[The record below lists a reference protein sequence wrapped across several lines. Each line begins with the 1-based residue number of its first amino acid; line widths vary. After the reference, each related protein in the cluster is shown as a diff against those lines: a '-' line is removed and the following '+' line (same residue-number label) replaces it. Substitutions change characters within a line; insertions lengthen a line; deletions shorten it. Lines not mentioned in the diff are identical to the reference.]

1 MSHYNDE
8 YLAEELSK
16 EDKEYLVQ
24 KLGAKAAKVMANEI
38 DEEEAEEFRLKEQ
51 ETKESA
57 VFDLDAALDSYDPTF
72 PRYTPSADAFEFF
85 TLMRLVEGK
94 DFDFSTPI
102 AHYFMVDMLLGYI
115 DDPMMF
121 PYSEEV
127 CKTIEIDNLAI
138 GFMQSRGM
146 AKSTV
151 VISFFGV
158 YSAIKG
164 ELPNGIGK
172 VYFYLWLAA
181 SSKGGARINAL
192 AVRAM
197 CEDSVYLKNYFES
210 MRFTETESEF
220 VRKGTGPT
228 KNRSFLIRYQGINTG
243 VRGSRYGERRP
254 DCHVAGTTVM
264 TEYGTHLVEDHQGP
278 ISRGHWEICSEIKV
292 RGLTNTEIVSK
303 DHQYWAKVCVG
314 DRCVIE
320 NGKKLPRYSETKPK
334 FTKVSELTDRHWI
347 GERIDTEI
355 QPVQPLQEKVPV
367 ITERNAQGHVIA
379 TEYNWQDIQIDEMQ
393 MEEFWWIY
401 GLWLGDGSLQTT
413 TLAIEFYIANT
424 ERETVGKKLY
434 ECADSIG
441 MKLFEDKNVRPGC
454 YKVVVTGYKN
464 RSVAHWLKSQKA
476 GNSIKMIPNWV
487 LKIEPKLQKQLILGY
502 IAADGY
508 EDPVGNQ
515 VRINSVNYDVLRK
528 LQKMCGRLGLP
539 TYIRNTKQAGEQLFP
554 GGKVHMCN
562 HQWELKIKEGV
573 SDILGFTQLKESHRV
588 KYKQVHISDGMLWR
602 QVQSIKDTEETHEL
616 IVIKC
621 HNKKLTDVVGTEH
634 AYETEYGVSKNCIGT
649 DDAILNTAAAY
660 SKVMTAN
667 LEDIIYS
674 DSLAALK
681 GGGKGRL
688 INTFTP
694 FHYNDVNTKAILN
707 GTFTPVII
715 PIAADFD
722 IDKPDLT
729 ARDIESSWEDM
740 HPATSIAKMVR
751 KAKASNKL
759 KSFLQERMLR
769 LASDADRL
777 IPEKCIQF
785 CDTTIIQDNL
795 HAYNIYITTDFTT
808 TKGENADFSGAAVW
822 ALGNNGDWFMLDLVL
837 RKMDME
843 EQYRTVLD
851 WAARYKRMG
860 KHVELGVE
868 IDGGQVA
875 HIFSLEK
882 IMMERSDWYTFA
894 KQRGVDKDDTRK
906 GILSRKAGGDK
917 HERFRVAVTQF
928 MLPQKLWLPEHL
940 KDTKDMKEFL
950 DQIRGATHANFAR
963 SDDACFTGDTLVHM
977 ADGSLKRIDQVQKGD
992 MVITSAIDSAYSK
1005 CGAAI
1010 MTGVNEVNT
1019 YHMSDGSEISMTK
1032 NHPVYTTD
1040 GWVLAEDLLPE
1051 HKIVKGTKCNQQ
1063 SESSDTNGQE
1073 KIQDTTNLLRKL
1085 TANVDG
1091 FINGLGKELM
1101 VNSQKGMTFTT
1112 KITTP
1117 IIMPSKIWN
1126 YLVQQSMQSIIK
1138 TNVGYY
1144 AQKKIERRIGYSW
1157 MLLEYLLTSGIVQTK
1172 DDNGIENTEKELKML
1187 YLLKINNVPAI
1198 HAVRKLCHTLRRE
1211 TCTVQISA
1219 PSKRVLKEI
1228 KQNIHTFVWY
1238 AEKSTDLTEI
1248 KVRLKRAAKSVEK
1261 SYQDKTHLENV
1272 LKNVKVAESYLQT
1285 VKVRDIALSAMQK
1298 KTKHLQVYPALSAEQ
1313 YLIQVE
1319 AQLNTAQYNVELI
1332 TLIEKG
1338 ETREEKTYNLE
1349 VEDTSTYLVNSGVVV
1364 HNCDLVSML
1373 NHMVVVQPTEIARV
1387 PKHSNIKR
1395 NIFSSM
1401 GFEEED
1407 EVTRGSTIF

>member
-1 MSHYNDE
+1 MSHYNDD
-8 YLAEELSK
+8 YSAEELSN

-24 KLGAKAAKVMANEI
+24 KLGAKAAQILANEV
-38 DEEEAEEFRLKEQ
+38 DEEEAEEFRLSEQ
-51 ETKESA
+51 ATKESA

-115 DDPMMF
+115 TDPMMF

-127 CKTIEIDNLAI
+127 CRTIEIDNLAI
-138 GFMQSRGM
+138 GFMESRGL

-220 VRKGTGPT
+220 TRKGAGPT
-228 KNRSFLIRYQGINTG
+228 KNRSFLVRYQGINTG

-254 DCHVAGTTVM
+254 D
-264 TEYGTHLVEDHQGP
+264 L
-278 ISRGHWEICSEIKV
+278 
-292 RGLTNTEIVSK
+292 
-303 DHQYWAKVCVG
+303 
-314 DRCVIE
+314 
-320 NGKKLPRYSETKPK
+320 
-334 FTKVSELTDRHWI
+334 
-347 GERIDTEI
+347 
-355 QPVQPLQEKVPV
+355 
-367 ITERNAQGHVIA
+367 
-379 TEYNWQDIQIDEMQ
+379 
-393 MEEFWWIY
+393 
-401 GLWLGDGSLQTT
+401 
-413 TLAIEFYIANT
+413 
-424 ERETVGKKLY
+424 
-434 ECADSIG
+434 
-441 MKLFEDKNVRPGC
+441 
-454 YKVVVTGYKN
+454 
-464 RSVAHWLKSQKA
+464 
-476 GNSIKMIPNWV
+476 
-487 LKIEPKLQKQLILGY
+487 
-502 IAADGY
+502 
-508 EDPVGNQ
+508 
-515 VRINSVNYDVLRK
+515 
-528 LQKMCGRLGLP
+528 
-539 TYIRNTKQAGEQLFP
+539 
-554 GGKVHMCN
+554 
-562 HQWELKIKEGV
+562 
-573 SDILGFTQLKESHRV
+573 
-588 KYKQVHISDGMLWR
+588 
-602 QVQSIKDTEETHEL
+602 
-616 IVIKC
+616 
-621 HNKKLTDVVGTEH
+621 
-634 AYETEYGVSKNCIGT
+634 IGT

-674 DSLAALK
+674 DALAALK

-722 IDKPDLT
+722 IDKADLT

-795 HAYNIYITTDFTT
+795 YAYNIYITTDFTT
-808 TKGENADFSGAAVW
+808 TSGETSDFSAAAVW
-822 ALGNNGDWFMLDLVL
+822 AIGNNGDWFLLDLVL
-837 RKMDME
+837 RKMDMD

-860 KHVELGVE
+860 KHVEIGVE
-868 IDGGQVA
+868 VDGSQTA

-894 KQRGVDKDDTRK
+894 RQKGVDKDETRK
-906 GILSRKAGGDK
+906 GILSRKAGGSK

-977 ADGSLKRIDQVQKGD
+977 ADGGLKRIDQVQKGD

-1040 GWVLAEDLLPE
+1040 GWILAEDLLPE

-1063 SESSDTNGQE
+1063 SQSSDTNGQE
-1073 KIQDTTNLLRKL
+1073 KIQDTTNLLQKL
-1085 TANVDG
+1085 MVNVG
-1091 FINGLGKELM
+1091 GSINGLGKELM

-1126 YLVQQSMQSIIK
+1126 YLVQQSMQSITK

-1144 AQKKIERRIGYSW
+1144 VQKKIERRIGYNW
-1157 MLLEYLLTSGIVQTK
+1157 MLLEYLLMSGIVQTK
-1172 DDNGIENTEKELKML
+1172 DDNGIENTERELKML
-1187 YLLKINNVPAI
+1187 YLLKINNAPAI
-1198 HAVRKLCHTLRRE
+1198 HAVRKLCHTLKRE
-1211 TCTVQISA
+1211 TCTAQISA
-1219 PSKRVLKEI
+1219 PSKQVLKEI
-1228 KQNIHTFVWY
+1228 RQSIRTFVWY
-1238 AEKSTDLTEI
+1238 VEKSMDLTEI
-1248 KVRLKRAAKSVEK
+1248 KAHLKRVAKNAEK
-1261 SYQDKTHLENV
+1261 SYQDKTHLKNV
-1272 LKNVKVAESYLQT
+1272 LKNVKVAESCLQT
-1285 VKVRDIALSAMQK
+1285 VKVRGTALSAMQE
-1298 KTKHLQVYPALSAEQ
+1298 KTKHLQVYPALSVEQ
-1313 YLIQVE
+1313 YLTQVA

-1332 TLIEKG
+1332 TLTEKG

-1349 VEDTSTYLVNSGVVV
+1349 VEDTSTYLVSSGVVV

-1373 NHMVVVQPTEIARV
+1373 NHMVVVQPTQSV
-1387 PKHSNIKR
+1387 TPNKSTNIKR
-1395 NIFSSM
+1395 GIYSSM
-1401 GFEEED
+1401 DFDVVEESY
-1407 EVTRGSTIF
+1407 RGSTVF